1 VNPGTMNIVAQNSG
15 DLSQAGAKN
24 SAMSDILVVEDND
37 VSLKFIAN
45 LLERAGYSFTVSTNG
60 ADAVEKLDRGTF
72 KLVLMD
78 MLMPIMNGFDATV
91 CIRKNPRLKT
101 LPVVALTSLADEEAH
116 CLSVGCDAVIVKPF
130 SKDRVLD
137 VISKMVP
144 KDREKQAA
152 KNSPAMVGASR

>member
-1 VNPGTMNIVAQNSG
+1 MNMVAQNSG
-15 DLSQAGAKN
+15 DLQQAGAKP

-37 VSLKFIAN
+37 VSLKYISN

-60 ADAVEKLDRGTF
+60 ADAVEKLDRGAF

-78 MLMPIMNGFDATV
+78 MIMPIMNGFDATA

-101 LPVVALTSLADEEAH
+101 LPVVALTSLADEEVH
-116 CLSVGCDAVIVKPF
+116 CLSVGCNAVIVKPF

-137 VISKMVP
+137 MISKMLP
-144 KDREKQAA
+144 KAA
-152 KNSPAMVGASR
+152 KKSQTSAALLSASR